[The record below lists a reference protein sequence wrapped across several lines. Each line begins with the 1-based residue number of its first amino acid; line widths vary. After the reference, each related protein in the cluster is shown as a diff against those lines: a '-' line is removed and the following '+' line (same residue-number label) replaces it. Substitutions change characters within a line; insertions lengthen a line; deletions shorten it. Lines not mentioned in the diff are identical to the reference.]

1 MDGHLLTFTQVMLV
15 SSKLVSHL
23 LNAEPT
29 PEEAS
34 SFSVLRE
41 D

>member
-1 MDGHLLTFTQVMLV
+1 MDGHLFTFTQVMLV
-15 SSKLVSHL
+15 SSKLMSHL
-23 LNAEPT
+23 LDAEST

-34 SFSVLRE
+34 GFSVLRE